1 MSEEKKILSKF
12 EWFLLSVALGLLA
25 VVLLQNQGIHAVE
38 TVEHTEITSA
48 DEVSKKAAIRT
59 KKKSKELN
67 ELVNYFAAN
76 RANAKKEGK
85 SVGFNWGSL
94 KIAKD
99 EENYLKNKYGQA
111 IEASP
116 SSDWLS
122 TITESYKTYK
132 SVKTTFEELGIDASK
147 IINAENAAK
156 ALGNPVIAN
165 SVFKKIEEDYGIPA
179 RRSRAFARKNQQN
192 LEKWA
197 SFIEEEIGSS
207 Q

>member
-38 TVEHTEITSA
+38 TVERTEITSA

-59 KKKSKELN
+59 KEKSKELN
-67 ELVNYFAAN
+67 ELVNYFAEN
-76 RANAKKEGK
+76 RANAQKEGE
-85 SVGFNWGSL
+85 SVGFNWSSL

-179 RRSRAFARKNQQN
+179 RRSKAFARKNQQN

-197 SFIEEEIGSS
+197 SFIEKEIGSS

>member
-1 MSEEKKILSKF
+1 MPEQEKKILSKF

-38 TVEHTEITSA
+38 TVEHTEISNA
-48 DEVSKKAAIRT
+48 QEVSRKEAIR
-59 KKKSKELN
+59 KKERSKELN
-67 ELVNYFAAN
+67 ELVSYFSEN
-76 RANAKKEGK
+76 RAKAKKEGK
-85 SVGFNWGSL
+85 AVGFNWSSL

-111 IEASP
+111 VEESP

-147 IINAENAAK
+147 IINPENAAK
-156 ALGNPVIAN
+156 ALSNPVIAN
-165 SVFKKIEEDYGIPA
+165 SVFKKMEDDFGIPA
-179 RRSRAFARKNQQN
+179 ERSRAFAEKNQQH

-197 SFIEEEIGSS
+197 SFVEEEIGH
-207 Q
+207 